1 MLQNEFK
8 AQSYKFRIKKM
19 NAIELLALRTTL
31 DFENIE
37 KLQATYNNMLERVEV
52 NIKDDKWIQVKQG
65 DDYYPAGIEDNLELI
80 ELIVK
85 EFLNYIKAVFL
96 KSNESKKAQD

>member
-1 MLQNEFK
+1 MSQNEFK
-8 AQSYKFRIKKM
+8 TQSHKFRIKKM

-31 DFENIE
+31 DFDNIE
-37 KLQATYNNMLERVEV
+37 KLQESYNNMLERVEV

-65 DDYYPAGIEDNLELI
+65 NDYYPAGIEDDLETI
-80 ELIVK
+80 EFIVK
-85 EFLNYIKAVFL
+85 EFLGYIKSVFL